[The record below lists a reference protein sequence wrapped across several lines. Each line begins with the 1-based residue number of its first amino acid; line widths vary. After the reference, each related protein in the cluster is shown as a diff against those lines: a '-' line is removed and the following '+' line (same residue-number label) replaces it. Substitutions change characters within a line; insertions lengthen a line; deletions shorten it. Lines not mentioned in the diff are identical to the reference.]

1 MLTDGPSA
9 IGGGL
14 SVGLGFEATW
24 FWFDSVRI
32 DELFV
37 EGDGH
42 SVTLWNVPKK
52 VLVV

>member
-1 MLTDGPSA
+1 MLTDEPSA

-32 DELFV
+32 DKLFV

-42 SVTLWNVPKK
+42 SVTLRNILKNVPM
-52 VLVV
+52 V

>member
-24 FWFDSVRI
+24 FWFDSVRVGRLSVLG
-32 DELFV
+32 DE
-37 EGDGH
+37 H
-42 SVTLWNVPKK
+42 SVT
-52 VLVV
+52 